1 MVAEGVAKMQ
11 RKKVL
16 VTGMSGLIGGVVR
29 RELGAKYELSA
40 LNRRPVPG
48 LLCHQADIADL
59 EAIRPALEGQDIVV
73 HLAAVARADATWE
86 EVHRCNV
93 LGTYNVFEASRQAGV
108 QRVVFASS
116 GATISGWECEEPY
129 RALAEGRYG
138 DVPET
143 WEMITHLT
151 PPRPSG
157 LYGCS
162 KIWGEALG
170 RHFSDTSDLSILC
183 LRIGAVNAEDRPLE
197 TRQYAV
203 WCSQRDIAQMID
215 LCIEPPPELRYDVFY
230 VVSNNKW
237 GYRDLSHARDVLGFD
252 PQDAAEE
259 HRR

>member
-1 MVAEGVAKMQ
+1 MP
-11 RKKVL
+11 RKRVL

-48 LLCHQADIADL
+48 LPCHQADIADL
-59 EAIRPALEGQDIVV
+59 EAIRPAFEGQDVVV

-93 LGTYNVFEASRQAGV
+93 LGTYNVFEAARQAGV
-108 QRVVFASS
+108 QRVIFASS
-116 GATISGWECEEPY
+116 GAAISGWERDEPY
-129 RALAEGRYG
+129 CALAEGRYG

-143 WEMITHLT
+143 WEMITHRT
-151 PPRPSG
+151 PLRPSG

-162 KIWGEALG
+162 KIWGEALA
-170 RHFSDTSDLSILC
+170 RHFSDTSHLSILC
-183 LRIGAVNAEDRPLE
+183 LRIGAVNAADRPLE

-203 WCSQRDIAQMID
+203 WCSHRDVAQMIA
-215 LCIEPPPELRYDVFY
+215 LCIEAPPALRYDIFY
-230 VVSNNKW
+230 VASKNQW
-237 GYRDLSHARDVLGFD
+237 GYRDLSHGRAVLGFE

-259 HRR
+259 HRG